1 MTRLKE
7 DLAKISEDNHGV
19 KGFKNKLL
27 GGVEERLGW
36 FEDDPLYGPSS
47 SVDPRSYFGMTYYD
61 TSSRS
66 WTCCIVKEENRK
78 MASF

>member
-1 MTRLKE
+1 MTQLKE
-7 DLAKISEDNHGV
+7 DLAKISEDDHGV

-36 FEDDPLYGPSS
+36 FEDDLLYGPSS

-61 TSSRS
+61 MSRS
-66 WTCCIVKEENRK
+66 WTSCIVKEGNRK
-78 MASF
+78 KAASF